1 MFLLFYKIDKIS
13 SQKYKII
20 KHNLI
25 LNRYF
30 DNIIKFYCAQKK
42 THLTFF
48 NKKVIIEKET
58 SPNLK
63 KKMKELRYLD
73 KYFIKYKFS
82 FSLGIL
88 ITIIAQIFSLFTPKL
103 ISSSLEAIEK
113 FDKLSS
119 VEKSSTMVIG
129 QYREELIHNVLLIIA
144 TTIIAGFLTFLM
156 RQTLIVMSRHI
167 EFDLKNEVFRQYEN
181 LSQNFY
187 KQNRTGDLMNRISED
202 VSKVRMYVGPAVMY
216 TINTFIRFAIVI
228 AYMYNVSPRLTLYTL
243 LPLPI
248 LSYAIFKLSSEI
260 NIRSTV
266 FQQYLSKVSSF
277 TQEIFSGIRVIKA
290 YSLENQQQNNL
301 ISLAEESKSKSLSL
315 ARVQSLFGP
324 LMLALIGISNLVVI
338 YFGGMLYINGTIKSI
353 GTIAEFILYVNML
366 TWPVAS
372 LGWVSSMVQEAE
384 ASQKRLNEFLK
395 IVPDIQNNNPSS
407 STVDGTIS
415 FENVSYTYEDTNIEA
430 LKNISFTVKKGETL
444 AILGKTGSGK
454 STLLS
459 LISRMYDVTE
469 GQVKIDGKEISQ
481 LNLFD
486 LRNSIGIVPQDAFL
500 FSDSIK
506 NNIKFGKEN
515 ATDDEVIAAAK
526 SAVVHDNIEGFNKG
540 YDTILGERGITL
552 SGGQKQRVSIARAII
567 KKPEILLFDD
577 CLSAVDTETEEA
589 ILNNLFEI
597 CKDKTTIIVSH
608 RVSSAKNADK
618 IIILENGKIIQ
629 QGFHNQ
635 LINENGYYSA
645 LYLKQLSEKELL

>member
-1 MFLLFYKIDKIS
+1 
-13 SQKYKII
+13 
-20 KHNLI
+20 
-25 LNRYF
+25 
-30 DNIIKFYCAQKK
+30 
-42 THLTFF
+42 
-48 NKKVIIEKET
+48 
-58 SPNLK
+58 
-63 KKMKELRYLD
+63 MKELRYLN
-73 KYFIKYKFS
+73 KYFIKYKYS

-103 ISSSLEAIEK
+103 ISKSLNAIEK
-113 FDKLSS
+113 FDKLPKKEQLSQ
-119 VEKSSTMVIG
+119 VVIAS
-129 QYREELIHNVLLIIA
+129 YRQDLIHNVLLIIA
-144 TTIIAGFLTFLM
+144 TTIVAGFLTFLM

-167 EFDLKNEVFRQYEN
+167 EFDLKNEVFKQYEN

-228 AYMYNVSPRLTLYTL
+228 LYMYNVSPLLTLYTI

-248 LSYAIFKLSSEI
+248 LSYCIFKLSSEI
-260 NIRSTV
+260 NKRSTT

-277 TQEIFSGIRVIKA
+277 SQEIFSGIRVIKA
-290 YSLENQQQNNL
+290 YSLENQHQNNMVA
-301 ISLAEESKSKSLSL
+301 LADESKSKSLDL
-315 ARVQSLFGP
+315 AKVQSLFGP
-324 LMLALIGISNLVVI
+324 LMIALIGISNLVVI
-338 YFGGMLYINGTIKSI
+338 YFGGIMYINGTIPNI

-395 IVPDIQNNNPSS
+395 IEPEIKNNNENSS
-407 STVDGTIS
+407 DINGTIS

-430 LKNISFTVKKGETL
+430 LKNVTFTVKKGETL

-454 STLLS
+454 STILS
-459 LISRMYDVTE
+459 LISRLYDVTE
-469 GQVKIDGKEISQ
+469 GKITIDENEIST
-481 LNLFD
+481 LNLND
-486 LRNSIGIVPQDAFL
+486 LRNNIGIVPQDAFL
-500 FSDSIK
+500 FSDTIK
-506 NNIKFGKEN
+506 NNIKFGNQN
-515 ATDDEVIAAAK
+515 ATDEEVIEAAK
-526 SAVVHDNIEGFNKG
+526 NAVVHDNIVTFNKQ

-567 KKPEILLFDD
+567 KNPAILLFDD

-589 ILNNLFEI
+589 ILNNLFKI

-618 IIILENGKIIQ
+618 IIILEDGRIIQ
-629 QGFHNQ
+629 QGSHNQ
-635 LINENGYYSA
+635 LINQDGYYSS

>member
-1 MFLLFYKIDKIS
+1 
-13 SQKYKII
+13 
-20 KHNLI
+20 
-25 LNRYF
+25 
-30 DNIIKFYCAQKK
+30 
-42 THLTFF
+42 
-48 NKKVIIEKET
+48 
-58 SPNLK
+58 
-63 KKMKELRYLD
+63 MKELRYLN
-73 KYFIKYKFS
+73 KYFIKYKYS

-103 ISSSLEAIEK
+103 ISKSLNAIEK
-113 FDKLSS
+113 FDKLPEADQASQIIKDS
-119 VEKSSTMVIG
+119 YH
-129 QYREELIHNVLLIIA
+129 QDLIHNVLLIIA
-144 TTIIAGFLTFLM
+144 TTIVAGFLTFLM

-228 AYMYNVSPRLTLYTL
+228 IYMYNVSPLLTLYTI
-243 LPLPI
+243 LPLPV
-248 LSYAIFKLSSEI
+248 LSYCIFKLSSEI
-260 NIRSTV
+260 NKRSTI

-277 TQEIFSGIRVIKA
+277 SQEIFSGIRVIKA
-290 YSLENQQQNNL
+290 YSLENQHQNNMVA
-301 ISLAEESKSKSLSL
+301 LADESKSKSLNL
-315 ARVQSLFGP
+315 AKVQSLFGP
-324 LMLALIGISNLVVI
+324 LMIALIGISNLVVI
-338 YFGGMLYINGTIKSI
+338 YFGGVMYINGTIQNI

-395 IVPDIQNNNPSS
+395 IEPEIKNSNENSSDIQ
-407 STVDGTIS
+407 GLIS
-415 FENVSYTYEDTNIEA
+415 FEDVSYTYEDTNIKA
-430 LKNISFTVKKGETL
+430 LKNVTFTVKKGETL

-454 STLLS
+454 STILS
-459 LISRMYDVTE
+459 LISRLYDVT
-469 GQVKIDGKEISQ
+469 DGKITIDQNEIST
-481 LNLFD
+481 LNLND
-486 LRNSIGIVPQDAFL
+486 LRNNIGIVPQDAFL
-500 FSDSIK
+500 FSDTIK
-506 NNIKFGKEN
+506 NNIKFGNQN
-515 ATDDEVIAAAK
+515 ATDEEVIEAAK
-526 SAVVHDNIEGFNKG
+526 NAVVHDNIIAFNKQ

-567 KKPEILLFDD
+567 KDPAILLFDD
-577 CLSAVDTETEEA
+577 CLSAVDTETEET

-597 CKDKTTIIVSH
+597 CKNKTTIIVSH

-618 IIILENGKIIQ
+618 IIILEDGKIIQ
-629 QGFHNQ
+629 QGSHNQ
-635 LINENGYYSA
+635 LINQEGYYSS

>member
-1 MFLLFYKIDKIS
+1 
-13 SQKYKII
+13 
-20 KHNLI
+20 
-25 LNRYF
+25 
-30 DNIIKFYCAQKK
+30 
-42 THLTFF
+42 
-48 NKKVIIEKET
+48 
-58 SPNLK
+58 
-63 KKMKELRYLD
+63 MKELSYLN
-73 KYFIKYKFS
+73 KYFIKYKYS

-103 ISSSLEAIEK
+103 ISKSLNAIEN
-113 FDKLSS
+113 FDKLSPTDQ
-119 VEKSSTMVIG
+119 KSEVVIAAFR
-129 QYREELIHNVLLIIA
+129 QDLIHNVLLIIA
-144 TTIIAGFLTFLM
+144 TTIVAGFLTFLM

-181 LSQNFY
+181 LSQTFY

-228 AYMYNVSPRLTLYTL
+228 LYMYNVSPLLTLYTI

-248 LSYAIFKLSSEI
+248 LSYCIFKLSSEI
-260 NIRSTV
+260 NKRSTT

-290 YSLENQQQNNL
+290 YSLENQHQNNMVD
-301 ISLAEESKSKSLSL
+301 LAEESKRKSLSL

-324 LMLALIGISNLVVI
+324 LMIALIGISNLVVI
-338 YFGGMLYINGTIKSI
+338 YFGGVMYINGTIPNI

-395 IVPDIQNNNPSS
+395 IEPEIKNNNENSSDIQ
-407 STVDGTIS
+407 GTIT
-415 FENVSYTYEDTNIEA
+415 FDNVSFTYQDTNIEA
-430 LKNISFTVKKGETL
+430 LKNVSFTVKKGETL

-454 STLLS
+454 STILS
-459 LISRMYDVTE
+459 LISRLYDVTE
-469 GQVKIDGKEISQ
+469 GELRIDANEIST
-481 LNLFD
+481 LNLND
-486 LRNSIGIVPQDAFL
+486 LRNNIGIVPQDAFL
-500 FSDSIK
+500 FSDTIK
-506 NNIKFGKEN
+506 NNIKFGNQN
-515 ATDDEVIAAAK
+515 ATDEEVFQAAK
-526 SAVVHDNIEGFNKG
+526 NAVVHDNIIAFNKQ

-567 KKPEILLFDD
+567 KNPAILLFDD
-577 CLSAVDTETEEA
+577 CLSAVDTETEEM

-597 CKDKTTIIVSH
+597 SKDKTTIIVSH

-618 IIILENGKIIQ
+618 IIILEDGRIIQ
-629 QGFHNQ
+629 QGSHNQ
-635 LINENGYYSA
+635 LINQEGYYAS

>member
-1 MFLLFYKIDKIS
+1 M
-13 SQKYKII
+13 
-20 KHNLI
+20 N
-25 LNRYF
+25 
-30 DNIIKFYCAQKK
+30 
-42 THLTFF
+42 
-48 NKKVIIEKET
+48 
-58 SPNLK
+58 
-63 KKMKELRYLD
+63 ELRYLN
-73 KYFIKYKFS
+73 KYFLKYKYS
-82 FSLGIL
+82 FLLGIVF
-88 ITIIAQIFSLFTPKL
+88 TIIAQIFMLFTPKL
-103 ISSSLEAIEK
+103 ISKSFKLIEAFAK
-113 FDKLSS
+113 DKS
-119 VEKSSTMVIG
+119 VSKSVIH
-129 QYREELIHNVLLIIA
+129 EELISNILLIIA
-144 TTIIAGFLTFLM
+144 TTIIAGILTFLM

-216 TINTFIRFAIVI
+216 AINTVIRFAIVI
-228 AYMYNVSPRLTLYTL
+228 VYMYNVSPTLTLYTL

-260 NIRSTV
+260 NIRSTI

-277 TQEIFSGIRVIKA
+277 SQEIFSGIRVIKA
-290 YSLENQQQNNL
+290 YSLEDQHQNNMV
-301 ISLAEESKSKSLSL
+301 SLANESKSKSLNL
-315 ARVQSLFGP
+315 AKVQSLFAP

-338 YFGGMLYINGTIKSI
+338 YFGGLMYIDGTIKSI

-372 LGWVSSMVQEAE
+372 LGWISSMVQEAE

-395 IVPDIQNNNPSS
+395 IEPEIKNKNENKSVIE
-407 STVDGTIS
+407 GFIS
-415 FENVSYTYEDTNIEA
+415 FENVSYTYKDTNIKA
-430 LKNISFTVKKGETL
+430 LQNISFTVQKGETL
-444 AILGKTGSGK
+444 AILGKTGAGK
-454 STLLS
+454 STILS

-469 GQVKIDGKEISQ
+469 GKITIDGNEISSV
-481 LNLFD
+481 NLFD

-506 NNIKFGKEN
+506 NNIKFGKEI
-515 ATDDEVIAAAK
+515 ATDKEVHSAAK
-526 SAVVHDNIEGFNKG
+526 SAVVHDNIMGFNKQ
-540 YDTILGERGITL
+540 YETVLGERGITL

-567 KKPEILLFDD
+567 KNPPILLFDD

-589 ILNNLFEI
+589 ILNNLNEI

-608 RVSSAKNADK
+608 RISSAKNADR
-618 IIILENGKIIQ
+618 IIIIDKGQIIQ
-629 QGFHNQ
+629 QGSHNQ
-635 LINENGYYSA
+635 LINQEGYYAA

>member
-1 MFLLFYKIDKIS
+1 
-13 SQKYKII
+13 
-20 KHNLI
+20 
-25 LNRYF
+25 
-30 DNIIKFYCAQKK
+30 
-42 THLTFF
+42 
-48 NKKVIIEKET
+48 
-58 SPNLK
+58 
-63 KKMKELRYLD
+63 MKELLYLN
-73 KYFIKYKFS
+73 KYFVKYKYRFL
-82 FSLGIL
+82 LGIL
-88 ITIIAQIFSLFTPKL
+88 FTIIAQIFMLFTPKL
-103 ISSSLEAIEK
+103 ISKSFKVIESFSK
-113 FDKLSS
+113 DKTIATS
-119 VEKSSTMVIG
+119 VIR
-129 QYREELIHNVLLIIA
+129 QELTSNILLIIA

-187 KQNRTGDLMNRISED
+187 KKNRTGDLMNRISED

-216 TINTFIRFAIVI
+216 TINTIIRFTIVI
-228 AYMYNVSPRLTLYTL
+228 MYMYNVSPRLTLYTI
-243 LPLPI
+243 LPLPL
-248 LSYAIFKLSSEI
+248 LSYGIFKLSSEI
-260 NIRSTV
+260 NKRSTI

-290 YSLENQQQNNL
+290 YSLEDQHQNNMVN
-301 ISLAEESKSKSLSL
+301 LANESKQKSLNL
-315 ARVQSLFGP
+315 AKVQSLFGP

-338 YFGGMLYINGTIKSI
+338 YFGGLMYIDGTIKSI

-395 IVPDIQNNNPSS
+395 IEPEITNKNPEKSIINGS
-407 STVDGTIS
+407 IS
-415 FENVSYTYEDTNIEA
+415 FENVSYTYEDTNIKA
-430 LKNISFTVKKGETL
+430 IKNISFTVKKGETL

-454 STLLS
+454 STVLS

-469 GQVKIDGKEISQ
+469 GKVTIDNKEISS

-506 NNIKFGKEN
+506 NNIKFGKED
-515 ATDDEVIAAAK
+515 ASMDEVIAAAK
-526 SAVVHDNIEGFNKG
+526 NSVVHDNIIGFNKQ
-540 YDTILGERGITL
+540 YDTVLGERGITL

-567 KKPEILLFDD
+567 KNPPILLFDD

-589 ILNNLFEI
+589 ILNNLNEI

-618 IIILENGKIIQ
+618 IMILEDGKIIQ
-629 QGFHNQ
+629 QGSHNQ
-635 LINENGYYSA
+635 LINEEGYYAS

>member
-1 MFLLFYKIDKIS
+1 
-13 SQKYKII
+13 
-20 KHNLI
+20 
-25 LNRYF
+25 
-30 DNIIKFYCAQKK
+30 
-42 THLTFF
+42 
-48 NKKVIIEKET
+48 
-58 SPNLK
+58 
-63 KKMKELRYLD
+63 MKELSYLN
-73 KYFIKYKFS
+73 KYFIKYKYS

-103 ISSSLEAIEK
+103 ISKSLNAIEN
-113 FDKLSS
+113 FDKLSAAEQNS
-119 VEKSSTMVIG
+119 EAVIAHFR
-129 QYREELIHNVLLIIA
+129 QDLIHNVLLIIG
-144 TTIIAGFLTFLM
+144 TTIVAGFLTFLM

-216 TINTFIRFAIVI
+216 TINTAIRFAIVI
-228 AYMYNVSPRLTLYTL
+228 LYMYNVSPLLTLYTI

-248 LSYAIFKLSSEI
+248 LSYCIFKLSSEI
-260 NIRSTV
+260 NKRSTT

-290 YSLENQQQNNL
+290 YSLENQHQNNMVD
-301 ISLAEESKSKSLSL
+301 LAEESKRKSLSL
-315 ARVQSLFGP
+315 AKVQSLFGP
-324 LMLALIGISNLVVI
+324 LMIALIGISNLVVI
-338 YFGGMLYINGTIKSI
+338 YFGGVMYINGSIPNI

-395 IVPDIQNNNPSS
+395 IEPEIKNNNVNTSEIQ
-407 STVDGTIS
+407 GNIS
-415 FENVSYTYEDTNIEA
+415 FENVSFTYQDTNIEA
-430 LKNISFTVKKGETL
+430 LKNVSFTVKKGETL

-454 STLLS
+454 STILS
-459 LISRMYDVTE
+459 LISRLYDVTE
-469 GQVKIDGKEISQ
+469 GEVKIDENEIST
-481 LNLFD
+481 LNLND
-486 LRNSIGIVPQDAFL
+486 LRNNIGIVPQDAFL
-500 FSDSIK
+500 FSDTIK
-506 NNIKFGKEN
+506 NNIKFGNQN
-515 ATDDEVIAAAK
+515 ATDEEVIQAAK
-526 SAVVHDNIEGFNKG
+526 NAVVHDNIIAFNKQ
-540 YDTILGERGITL
+540 YDTVLGERGITL

-567 KKPEILLFDD
+567 KNPAILLFDD
-577 CLSAVDTETEEA
+577 CLSAVDTETEEM

-597 CKDKTTIIVSH
+597 SKDKTTIIVSH

-618 IIILENGKIIQ
+618 IIILEDGRIIQ
-629 QGFHNQ
+629 QGSHNQ
-635 LINENGYYSA
+635 LINQEGYYAS

>member
-1 MFLLFYKIDKIS
+1 
-13 SQKYKII
+13 
-20 KHNLI
+20 
-25 LNRYF
+25 
-30 DNIIKFYCAQKK
+30 
-42 THLTFF
+42 
-48 NKKVIIEKET
+48 
-58 SPNLK
+58 
-63 KKMKELRYLD
+63 MKELRYLD

-228 AYMYNVSPRLTLYTL
+228 AYMYNVSPRLTIYTL

>member
-1 MFLLFYKIDKIS
+1 
-13 SQKYKII
+13 
-20 KHNLI
+20 
-25 LNRYF
+25 
-30 DNIIKFYCAQKK
+30 
-42 THLTFF
+42 
-48 NKKVIIEKET
+48 
-58 SPNLK
+58 
-63 KKMKELRYLD
+63 MKELRYLN
-73 KYFIKYKFS
+73 KYFIKYKYS
-82 FSLGIL
+82 FSLGI
-88 ITIIAQIFSLFTPKL
+88 IFTIIAQIFSLFTPKL
-103 ISSSLEAIEK
+103 ISKSFKAIEQ
-113 FDKLSS
+113 FDKLTKTQRQSQ
-119 VEKSSTMVIG
+119 VVISHFT
-129 QYREELIHNVLLIIA
+129 EELVHNVLLIIG
-144 TTIIAGFLTFLM
+144 TTIIAGLLTFLM
-156 RQTLIVMSRHI
+156 RQTLIVMSRHV

-228 AYMYNVSPRLTLYTL
+228 GYMYNVSPRLTLYTL

-248 LSYAIFKLSSEI
+248 LSYCIFKLSSEI

-301 ISLAEESKSKSLSL
+301 IDLADESKSKSLNL
-315 ARVQSLFGP
+315 AKVQSLFGP
-324 LMLALIGISNLVVI
+324 LMLALIGISNLIVI
-338 YFGGMLYINGTIKSI
+338 YFGGLMYINGSIQSI

-395 IVPDIQNNNPSS
+395 IVPEIQNKNPNPSRI
-407 STVDGTIS
+407 DGAIS
-415 FENVSYTYEDTNIEA
+415 FENVSYTYQDTNIKA
-430 LKNISFTVKKGETL
+430 LQNISFSVKKGETI

-454 STLLS
+454 STILSLLS
-459 LISRMYDVTE
+459 RLYNVNQGSIR
-469 GQVKIDGKEISQ
+469 IDNHEIAS
-481 LNLFD
+481 LNLYD

-506 NNIKFGKEN
+506 NNIKFGNEN
-515 ATDDEVIAAAK
+515 ATDNQVIEAAK
-526 SAVVHDNIEGFNKG
+526 SAVVHDNIMDFNKQ
-540 YDTILGERGITL
+540 YETILGERGITL

-567 KKPEILLFDD
+567 KNPAILLFDD

-608 RVSSAKNADK
+608 RVSSAKNADR
-618 IIILENGKIIQ
+618 ILILEDGKIIQ
-629 QGFHNQ
+629 QGSHNQ
-635 LINENGYYSA
+635 LINQDGYYAA